1 MKYRKER
8 LDILFEQKRI
18 LSPEFSREREVLE
31 EGLYK
36 YISMHKKEIEKE
48 HFKQGR
54 SYGGS
59 IIELIYSPSKIDLKE
74 YLRLEIMDM
83 EEDIENTP
91 DREKAALEWIKKYA
105 DKEENVIKA
114 IYLLIF
120 ANNKEK
126 FLQIFNSPLLCQEKG
141 QGG

>member
-1 MKYRKER
+1 M
-8 LDILFEQKRI
+8 FEQKRI

-48 HFKQGR
+48 HLEQDR
-54 SYGGS
+54 SYEGS

-83 EEDIENTP
+83 KEDIENTP
-91 DREKAALEWIKKYA
+91 DKGKAALEWIKKYA
-105 DKEENVIKA
+105 DEEENVI
-114 IYLLIF
+114 
-120 ANNKEK
+120 
-126 FLQIFNSPLLCQEKG
+126 
-141 QGG
+141 